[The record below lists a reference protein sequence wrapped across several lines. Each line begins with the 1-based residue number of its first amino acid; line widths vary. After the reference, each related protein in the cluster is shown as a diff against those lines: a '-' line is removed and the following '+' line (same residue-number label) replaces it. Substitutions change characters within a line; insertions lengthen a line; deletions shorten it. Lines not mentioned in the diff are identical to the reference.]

1 VTIVRLASAHRR
13 GVSFEHMYAEQ
24 MFDPHDSAESLEAGS
39 MVAVAP
45 PVEWQGSLFAVGEPG
60 FDAEMAGVERIWLD
74 ATSWVDHGPRWFRG
88 ADAVF
93 TDLAAGLRWHQRT
106 VLMYD
111 RLVRE
116 PRLTWWWSE
125 GDHPSPP
132 AVLDAARHGLS
143 RRYAREFDSIGCNY
157 YRSGADSV
165 AWHADRIRFYQED
178 PLVAIVS
185 LGSPRPFLL
194 RPRGGGRSRSFLLG
208 HGDLLV
214 MGGACQHDWEHT
226 VPKVASAGPRISV
239 SYRHDTASPDGA
251 SRYERA
257 RHPSAGAHKRH
268 TAATAPRH
276 GPGSVD
282 RGGAEQQWGAWPD
295 TVGPETEGPP
305 G

>member
-1 VTIVRLASAHRR
+1 MYVEQAFASPRAPA
-13 GVSFEHMYAEQ
+13 GPV
-24 MFDPHDSAESLEAGS
+24 EAGS
-39 MVAVAP
+39 VVAIAP
-45 PVEWQGSLFAVGEPG
+45 PMAWQGSLFAVGEPE
-60 FDAEMAGVERIWLD
+60 FAEDMVGVERLWLD
-74 ATSWVDHGPRWFRG
+74 ATTWVDHGPRWLRG
-88 ADAVF
+88 ADELF
-93 TDLAAGLRWHQRT
+93 TELAAGLCWHQRT
-106 VLMYD
+106 VPMYD

-125 GDHPSPP
+125 GDDGRPP
-132 AVLDAARHGLS
+132 TVLDAARHELS
-143 RRYAREFDSIGCNY
+143 RWYGRRFDSIGCNY
-157 YRSGADSV
+157 YRTGADSV
-165 AWHADRIRFYQED
+165 AWHADRIRFHQED

-239 SYRHDTASPDGA
+239 SYRHDTASPDA
-251 SRYERA
+251 DERA
-257 RHPSAGAHKRH
+257 RHPSARAQNRH
-268 TAATAPRH
+268 VAATAPRYA
-276 GPGSVD
+276 PGTVD
-282 RGGAEQQWGAWPD
+282 RGGADQERGARPD

>member
-1 VTIVRLASAHRR
+1 
-13 GVSFEHMYAEQ
+13 MYAEQ
-24 MFDPHDSAESLEAGS
+24 TFDPVLSAEPVEAGS
-39 MVAVAP
+39 VVAVAP
-45 PVEWQGSLFAVGEPG
+45 PVEWQGSLFAVGEPELG
-60 FDAEMAGVERIWLD
+60 EDMAGVERLWLD
-74 ATSWVDHGPRWFRG
+74 ATTWIDYGPRWFGG
-88 ADAVF
+88 ADELFAE
-93 TDLAAGLRWHQRT
+93 LAAGLRWHQRT
-106 VLMYD
+106 VPMYD

-125 GDHPSPP
+125 GDDGRPP
-132 AVLDAARHGLS
+132 AVLDAARHVLS
-143 RRYAREFDSIGCNY
+143 RWYTRRFDSIGCNY
-157 YRSGADSV
+157 YRTGADSV

-239 SYRHDTASPDGA
+239 SYRHDTAPPDA
-251 SRYERA
+251 DERA
-257 RHPSAGAHKRH
+257 RHPSARAQNRH
-268 TAATAPRH
+268 VAATAPRH
-276 GPGSVD
+276 GPSTVD
-282 RGGAEQQWGAWPD
+282 RGGADQKWGAWPD